1 MLEYSTE
8 LDLGQTRPQNPKGTS
23 RHSPVGTK
31 ARANPSIVTGLDG
44 YRSYP
49 MLKGD
54 PILGI
59 RELAV
64 NRIQFTVMG
73 NPPLSDMTTK

>member
-1 MLEYSTE
+1 MH
-8 LDLGQTRPQNPKGTS
+8 GR
-23 RHSPVGTK
+23 
-31 ARANPSIVTGLDG
+31 NPSIVTGLDG

-73 NPPLSDMTTK
+73 NPPLSDMTTKQISEEIKGHDRLR

>member
-1 MLEYSTE
+1 
-8 LDLGQTRPQNPKGTS
+8 
-23 RHSPVGTK
+23 
-31 ARANPSIVTGLDG
+31 
-44 YRSYP
+44 

-73 NPPLSDMTTK
+73 NPPLSDMTTKQISEEIKGHDRLR